1 MNHIKTELD
10 IKLEEFDRMKQEMI
24 DKLESRIK
32 LAREQQRQLDNE
44 IDRCERGLER
54 LAANQ

>member
-32 LAREQQRQLDNE
+32 LAREQQRQLENE

-54 LAANQ
+54 LATNQ

>member
-1 MNHIKTELD
+1 MK
-10 IKLEEFDRMKQEMI
+10 KKKQEMI

-32 LAREQQRQLDNE
+32 LAREQQRQLENE

>member
-1 MNHIKTELD
+1 MNYIKTELD
-10 IKLEEFDRMKQEMI
+10 IKMEEFDRMKQEMI

-44 IDRCERGLER
+44 IDRCERGLEC

>member
-1 MNHIKTELD
+1 MNYIKTELD
-10 IKLEEFDRMKQEMI
+10 IKLEEFDKMKQEMI

-54 LAANQ
+54 LAAKQ